1 MTLHFSYYGFSC
13 HMASWHA
20 AIQPA
25 FTSNFCFVQVDQIL
39 PDQPYARSSGTLW
52 QQAVLDRPSPTDPEC
67 ARQHWTASQ
76 MQSAR
81 RSIGNM
87 LLLQAATSFT
97 DRQRKQEFSDKKKD
111 YVCKFNSDL
120 FPMSAAILDEPFF
133 LCKYE
138 YAVRQQAYLMRL
150 CQIYEL

>member
-1 MTLHFSYYGFSC
+1 MACSVHDLLSQGFC
-13 HMASWHA
+13 CM
-20 AIQPA
+20 
-25 FTSNFCFVQVDQIL
+25 QVDQIL
-39 PDQPYARSSGTLW
+39 PDQPYARSSGNLW

-111 YVCKFNSDL
+111 YVCKFKSGL

-133 LCKYE
+133 SCKYE
-138 YAVRQQAYLMRL
+138 YADRQQAYLMRL
-150 CQIYEL
+150 CQIYGL